1 MSGEDR
7 QRILREAGHA
17 PAEAEKQ
24 EGAKSSREQAA
35 REEARSESGQP
46 RSPDEPRPLVQDDD
60 DKPRPRAG

>member
-24 EGAKSSREQAA
+24 EGAKSSREQARQQEA
-35 REEARSESGQP
+35 EARSGQQ
-46 RSPDEPRPLVQDDD
+46 RSPDEPTPLVQDDD

>member
-1 MSGEDR
+1 MSDESR

-24 EGAKSSREQAA
+24 DGAKSSREQASQ
-35 REEARSESGQP
+35 EAAQHSGGQP
-46 RSPDEPRPLVQDDD
+46 RSPDEPTPLVQDDD